1 MGAHVVDPCTAVA
14 GDVRC
19 RWVCRVAN
27 QLLRVS
33 IRHRG
38 AARMTRLARR
48 VASHHCGVRLQREGE
63 PGLDQSWHAGAGWR
77 MRARWKPDPNSSADV
92 PLQLTAPSRNIVQL
106 KSAVCERSTDPPL
119 L

>member
-1 MGAHVVDPCTAVA
+1 
-14 GDVRC
+14 
-19 RWVCRVAN
+19 
-27 QLLRVS
+27 
-33 IRHRG
+33 
-38 AARMTRLARR
+38 MTRLARH
-48 VASHHCGVRLQREGE
+48 VASHHCGVRLQRGGG

-92 PLQLTAPSRNIVQL
+92 PPQLTAPSRNIVQP